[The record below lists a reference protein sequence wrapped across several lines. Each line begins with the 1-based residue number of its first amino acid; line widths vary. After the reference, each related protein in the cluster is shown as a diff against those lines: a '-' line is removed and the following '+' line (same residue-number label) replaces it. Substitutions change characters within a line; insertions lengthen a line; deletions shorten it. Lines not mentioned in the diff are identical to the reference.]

1 MENRDDISS
10 SSSSLNYDG
19 ISTLGTKSLKHTS
32 INQAEEFIKDL
43 NKLDNLIG
51 FKQLIGD
58 FEIEIPEEIL
68 IETLKLLSDASSFE
82 FYSEITMI
90 RLEAHLRTWMLY
102 KHLND
107 FVDIHYKMI
116 NGLKKGAG
124 NNFKSK
130 GKYKEIFDDDIYIHF
145 QNYNINF
152 LLIHLRDTLLSMS
165 DDETRMDEILRRI
178 KEFFLK
184 FIHISPNDISA
195 KSKDISG
202 TLNIA
207 EILPDLTQVFN
218 YKFPIT
224 YWHPTWR
231 ELLSIHYLL
240 ENLNKFGDYSKLR
253 FYNEIYLFELF
264 WQYIFNLNINQKINQ
279 EILHSKK
286 EILEF
291 MNLWMKKEPLAPPNS
306 FLFGILDL
314 VQHLS
319 QRATQI
325 VSLALCYCF
334 GLELLQNSKC
344 NYICFKSLEL
354 LFSLSQQ
361 KPELLEEIVQDD
373 INKYKESLSTTSR
386 QILEKI
392 IHDVTRKLQ
401 FKLKLDQ
408 SKELTCPITKQITGD
423 FLILT
428 CGHSISRDAINK
440 WKEVVTI
447 EKRLFVC
454 PFCKNKIELDSTY
467 SLPKNNILDLY
478 KKLEQEDSV
487 CFDKLSEE
495 RQIFPN
501 EIYTVE
507 DDLFLKFNQY
517 KTLQKSKFSKLFAQ
531 IFQKFQK
538 IQPKFMS
545 TAFIKAAKAEK
556 QKDYSEVV
564 MLLTQVLQLYPK
576 SYSNRCR
583 RAFAFYRLKMYSK
596 AKDDLDTA
604 IQVKPLSYC
613 QDHIISIVD
622 QLA

>member
-1 MENRDDISS
+1 MESRDDISS
-10 SSSSLNYDG
+10 SSSSLNYDE
-19 ISTLGTKSLKHTS
+19 ISTLGTKSRKLTY
-32 INQAEEFIKDL
+32 IDQTEEFIKDL

-51 FKQLIGD
+51 FKQLVGD
-58 FEIEIPEEIL
+58 FEIELPEEIL
-68 IETLKLLSDASSFE
+68 IKTLKLLSDASSFE

-90 RLEAHLRTWMLY
+90 RLEAHLRTWMLTLERVYYSDIVLRLEIREQLY

-116 NGLKKGAG
+116 NALKNGAG
-124 NNFKSK
+124 NNF
-130 GKYKEIFDDDIYIHF
+130 
-145 QNYNINF
+145 N
-152 LLIHLRDTLLSMS
+152 MS
-165 DDETRMDEILRRI
+165 DNETRMDEILRRI
-178 KEFFLK
+178 KDFFLK
-184 FIHISPNDISA
+184 FIHISSNDIGA
-195 KSKDISG
+195 ISKDISG
-202 TLNIA
+202 TLIIA

-224 YWHPTWR
+224 YWYPTWR

-240 ENLNKFGDYSKLR
+240 ENLTKFGDYSKLR

-264 WQYIFNLNINQKINQ
+264 WQYIFNLNINQKTHQ

-306 FLFGILDL
+306 LLFGILDL

-319 QRATQI
+319 QKATQI

-361 KPELLEEIVQDD
+361 KPELFEEVIQDD

-408 SKELTCPITKQITGD
+408 SKLTCPITKQITGD

-454 PFCKNKIELDSTY
+454 PFCKNKIDLYSTY

-517 KTLQKSKFSKLFAQ
+517 KTFQKSKFSKLFAQ

-538 IQPKFMS
+538 IQPKIMLS
-545 TAFIKAAKAEK
+545 AFIKAAKAEK
-556 QKDYSEVV
+556 QKDYPE
-564 MLLTQVLQLYPK
+564 
-576 SYSNRCR
+576 
-583 RAFAFYRLKMYSK
+583 
-596 AKDDLDTA
+596 
-604 IQVKPLSYC
+604 
-613 QDHIISIVD
+613 
-622 QLA
+622 

>member
-1 MENRDDISS
+1 
-10 SSSSLNYDG
+10 
-19 ISTLGTKSLKHTS
+19 
-32 INQAEEFIKDL
+32 
-43 NKLDNLIG
+43 
-51 FKQLIGD
+51 
-58 FEIEIPEEIL
+58 
-68 IETLKLLSDASSFE
+68 
-82 FYSEITMI
+82 MI
-90 RLEAHLRTWMLY
+90 RLEAHLRTWMLTLERVYYSDIVLRLEIREQLY

-116 NGLKKGAG
+116 NALKNGAG

-130 GKYKEIFDDDIYIHF
+130 GKYKEIFDDDNIYIYF

-152 LLIHLRDTLLSMS
+152 LLIHLRDTLRSMS
-165 DDETRMDEILRRI
+165 DNETRMDEILRRI
-178 KEFFLK
+178 KDFFLK
-184 FIHISPNDISA
+184 FIHISSNDIGA
-195 KSKDISG
+195 ISKDISG
-202 TLNIA
+202 TLIIA

-224 YWHPTWR
+224 YWYPTWR

-240 ENLNKFGDYSKLR
+240 ENLTKFGDYSKLR

-264 WQYIFNLNINQKINQ
+264 WQYIFNLNINQKTHQ

-306 FLFGILDL
+306 LLFGILDL

-319 QRATQI
+319 QKATQI

-361 KPELLEEIVQDD
+361 KPELFEEVIQDD

-408 SKELTCPITKQITGD
+408 SSTKSIKKVSEIKSNRKLILNIIAEELTCPITKQITGD

-454 PFCKNKIELDSTY
+454 PFCKNKIDLYSTY

-517 KTLQKSKFSKLFAQ
+517 KTFQKSKFSKLFAQ

-538 IQPKFMS
+538 IQPKIMLS
-545 TAFIKAAKAEK
+545 AFIKAAKAEK
-556 QKDYSEVV
+556 QKDYPEVV
-564 MLLTQVLQLYPK
+564 MLLTQILQLYPK

-583 RAFAFYRLKMYSK
+583 ERLHFIDLKCIQRLKMIW
-596 AKDDLDTA
+596 
-604 IQVKPLSYC
+604 IQQFNSNR
-613 QDHIISIVD
+613 
-622 QLA
+622 